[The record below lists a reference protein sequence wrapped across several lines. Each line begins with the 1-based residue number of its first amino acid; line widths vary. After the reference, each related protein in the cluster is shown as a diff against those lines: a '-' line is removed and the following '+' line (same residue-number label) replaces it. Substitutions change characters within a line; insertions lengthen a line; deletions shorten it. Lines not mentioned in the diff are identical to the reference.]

1 MAASIG
7 EQLRLAR
14 EARGIGLR
22 EICDQTR
29 ISVHYLEAIEADDYK
44 RLPGGVFNRSFIK
57 AYAKCVGYDERE
69 AIEGYTRY
77 LREHGDEVADEV
89 NTHPMHSKVYT
100 DTPAT
105 RSPVLTVVLAI
116 LILAILTAA
125 ALAALHWFQK
135 RAANQL
141 FAPTQQQVNAVLFAP
156 KERYVYSFRTKPVV
170 PLRQERDVNAAALLH
185 RTPNG
190 VTRFLFRDYKHL
202 APDRAATPYTTKN
215 ALRAESRFVA
225 PKERHVYSQRV
236 EKSFGSARSEM
247 LCYALSQTHTPMYND
262 LTTATTD
269 LRAHDHSRYF

>member
-29 ISVHYLEAIEADDYK
+29 ISVHYLEAIEANDYK

-77 LREHGDEVADEV
+77 LREHGGESADEV
-89 NTHPMHSKVYT
+89 NTHPVHSKVYT

-125 ALAALHWFQK
+125 ALAALSWFQK
-135 RAANQL
+135 RAQL
-141 FAPTQQQVNAVLFAP
+141 TPLNSEPAGGVLSCEHGLFGD
-156 KERYVYSFRTKPVV
+156 R
-170 PLRQERDVNAAALLH
+170 RQLTCTE
-185 RTPNG
+185 
-190 VTRFLFRDYKHL
+190 
-202 APDRAATPYTTKN
+202 RAARKTSAAGETP
-215 ALRAESRFVA
+215 AV
-225 PKERHVYSQRV
+225 PG
-236 EKSFGSARSEM
+236 KSIRKSGRYQPA
-247 LCYALSQTHTPMYND
+247 YALNQTHSPMYND
-262 LTTATTD
+262 LTSATTD
-269 LRAHDHSRYF
+269 SGAHDHNRYF

>member
-29 ISVHYLEAIEADDYK
+29 ISVHYLEAIEADDFK

-77 LREHGDEVADEV
+77 LREHGDETADDV
-89 NTHPMHSKVYT
+89 NTHPMQSKVYT

-125 ALAALHWFQK
+125 ALAALHWFQ
-135 RAANQL
+135 R
-141 FAPTQQQVNAVLFAP
+141 
-156 KERYVYSFRTKPVV
+156 
-170 PLRQERDVNAAALLH
+170 
-185 RTPNG
+185 
-190 VTRFLFRDYKHL
+190 
-202 APDRAATPYTTKN
+202 
-215 ALRAESRFVA
+215 RAEIA
-225 PKERHVYSQRV
+225 P
-236 EKSFGSARSEM
+236 RSSEVFF
-247 LCYALSQTHTPMYND
+247 ALSQTPRPMYNE
-262 LTTATTD
+262 LTTETTD
-269 LRAHDHSRYF
+269 LTAHDHSRYF